1 MARGTSRKE
10 NVKVSKVGNI
20 TLRSMSAFAAAEGQT
35 GSVLL
40 HIELKGVNHRFLD
53 VSLKMPRAFSE
64 FEGEVKEL
72 LAEQLS
78 RGRIEL
84 LVNRVAVSTTGR
96 RPTGGSSLRSKGSSK
111 SPGARVTIDAARI
124 HEAFDAQRKVLLSMP
139 WFKALAPSDRLTVET
154 GLLQDLF
161 RRPEMLEIPEEI
173 PDLAAER
180 TLLLS
185 LLRKALSQFI
195 SMQERE
201 GAVLERELLARLE
214 TLAQARQQIAQR
226 VEGLSDRLRVKLQDR
241 VAQLAAEVS
250 VEPGRVAA
258 EVAMLC
264 ERADVTEE
272 LVRLGSHLS
281 QFEQALRGNPSGK
294 RFDYLLQEM
303 LREVNTIGSKA
314 QDAEVQRVLIDAKM
328 EIEKLREQVQ
338 NVV

>member
-1 MARGTSRKE
+1 
-10 NVKVSKVGNI
+10 
-20 TLRSMSAFAAAEGQT
+20 MSAFAAAEGQT

-53 VSLKMPRAFSE
+53 ISLKMPRAFSE
-64 FEGEVKEL
+64 CEGEVKEL

-84 LVNRVAVSTTGR
+84 LVNRVAVLPSGVP
-96 RPTGGSSLRSKGSSK
+96 PTGGSAPRSKGRSK

-124 HEAFDAQRKVLLSMP
+124 HEAFDAQRKVLLGMP
-139 WFKALAPSDRLTVET
+139 WYKALARGERHMVET

-161 RRPEMLEIPEEI
+161 RRPEMLEIPEEP

-180 TLLLS
+180 TLLLN
-185 LLRKALSQFI
+185 LLRKALLQFV
-195 SMQERE
+195 SMQQRE
-201 GAVLERELLARLE
+201 GAALERELRARLE
-214 TLAQARQQIAQR
+214 VLTQAKLQIAQR
-226 VEGLSDRLRVKLQDR
+226 VEGLSDRLRAKLQAR
-241 VAQLAAEVS
+241 VAQLASEVNI
-250 VEPGRVAA
+250 EPGRVAA
-258 EVAMLC
+258 EVALLC

-272 LVRLGSHLS
+272 LVRLESHIS
-281 QFEQALRGNPSGK
+281 QFKHALQRSPSGK

-303 LREVNTIGSKA
+303 HREVNTIGSKA
-314 QDAEVQRVLIDAKM
+314 QDAEVQRLLIDAKI